1 MQICDFTCLV
11 DVPTPSCF
19 PLYVRCAARRAAW
32 FSDFQTRVSFRDTT
46 EYAIPST
53 YFFFFFMS
61 RFSLYTQ
68 LIAEMQLIL
77 LLFFS
82 IFCQLSRLAFIS
94 NRSNGG
100 VSGKPINLN

>member
-53 YFFFFFMS
+53 YFFFFYVSVFVIHS
-61 RFSLYTQ
+61 VDCRNAVNF
-68 LIAEMQLIL
+68 A
-77 LLFFS
+77 FVFS